1 MRLTRVT
8 RTAGIRWRPVFFV
21 TGALLM
27 VFGLA
32 LPGAAGF
39 VPGML
44 ILALSVPDGRP
55 HSPTTAMVRAWV
67 WLHQDRAGRP

>member
-1 MRLTRVT
+1 MRLMRVA
-8 RTAGIRWRPVFFV
+8 RTARIRWRPVFFV

-27 VFGLA
+27 IFGLE

-44 ILALSVPDGRP
+44 ILALSLPDARP
-55 HSPTTAMVRAWV
+55 HSPTTAMVRAWE
-67 WLHQDRAGRP
+67 WLREDRAGHP